1 MSIKFK
7 LLMHILKSSQKFLP
21 HEITIGQSTWVETT
35 AWNYSLLENRE
46 VDAWH
51 EDELE
56 EESFFENQETTAL
69 IGSMLVH
76 LIVILTLALVP
87 LRAPVDDDAVVIVS
101 PPEYSQ
107 EIEELTIRADARAGH
122 SSTKIRSHTAWTR
135 VKSCDGHLIVVMGRA
150 CEFSRAYFQN
160 SRGSDFPL
168 LDKCPF
174 ISEN

>member
-1 MSIKFK
+1 
-7 LLMHILKSSQKFLP
+7 LLLAILFLGGCASYEP
-21 HEITIGQSTWVETT
+21 PQPCEPE
-35 AWNYSLLENRE
+35 AR
-46 VDAWH
+46 A
-51 EDELE
+51 
-56 EESFFENQETTAL
+56 
-69 IGSMLVH
+69 H
-76 LIVILTLALVP
+76 LARLAVP
-87 LRAPVDDDAVVIVS
+87 A
-101 PPEYSQ
+101 Q

-168 LDKCPF
+168 LDQCPF